1 MGTVVPWGNEPLDR
15 EIQFCQC
22 IQYLFS
28 EEPYH
33 FQFYITSSS
42 IKFFV
47 YYNNQTCDVFD
58 DLLYEMNLNMED
70 FDLINRGWGEFYVRK
85 VSPPSFTQE
94 YSNCRECIS
103 INQNLIDLVNNIIL

>member
-1 MGTVVPWGNEPLDR
+1 MGTVVPPWDDGPLDR
-15 EIQFCQC
+15 KIQFCQF

-33 FQFYITSSS
+33 FQFNITFSS

-58 DLLYEMNLNMED
+58 DLLYEMNLNIED
-70 FDLINRGWGEFYVRK
+70 FDLNNRGWDEFYARK

-94 YSNCRECIS
+94 YSDC
-103 INQNLIDLVNNIIL
+103 